1 MLERQC
7 GPLCDAVTGR
17 TGQELLEHIERTNL
31 FLVAEL
37 KGKREPVPIY
47 RLVSVTS

>member
-1 MLERQC
+1 MTDQPDHPMRAARAALAIRSGTDRPTVVSLGARQ
-7 GPLCDAVTGR
+7 
-17 TGQELLEHIERTNL
+17 
-31 FLVAEL
+31 L